1 MAHLSAIAEG
11 AEADSFPMLAREI
24 ANLGEPPRRVTLR
37 RQLLLGGLAVGALA
51 AACLVLMPAR
61 PSLRSTTRATDLR
74 PEQKVGLLDLANTF
88 ADGISQSADAIKQM
102 RSSWKSLN
110 DMASMYNESAESFV
124 DQKNALLKEI
134 KHPLVARAKLLER
147 MKSLNATEKAAL
159 KEHLM
164 KKFNITDGNLNHA
177 VHMHDGNPCENDEEP
192 HSGLCYKKCSLLTGG
207 TYTLRTSAWACCDKA
222 TPGDCLGEE
231 QKTDVEICAG
241 YGVSGDST
249 GNGCPHAPG
258 GCLRNEEFFLGVC
271 YKMCSFLTYDKLPF
285 RCGPDTCCKTSSWL
299 SFLDLENCDTNARYG
314 VGGGVGDHN
323 KITPA
328 IMHLPLSALTEAQ

>member
-37 RQLLLGGLAVGALA
+37 RKLLFGGLAVGALA
-51 AACLVLMPAR
+51 AACLVLTPAQ
-61 PSLRSTTRATDLR
+61 PSLRRATRAQDLR

-88 ADGISQSADAIKQM
+88 ADGVTQSAEAIKQV

-110 DMASMYNESAESFV
+110 DMANLYNESAGDLV
-124 DQKNALLKEI
+124 DQKDALIKAI
-134 KHPLVARAKLLER
+134 KHPLVARAMLLER
-147 MKSLNATEKAAL
+147 MKSLNATQKAAL
-159 KEHLM
+159 KAHLEE
-164 KKFNITDGNLNHA
+164 KFNITNGELNHF
-177 VHMHDGNPCENDEEP
+177 VHMHDGNPCEDDEELY
-192 HSGLCYKKCSLLTGG
+192 SGLCYKKCSLLTGG
-207 TYTLRTSAWACCDKA
+207 TSILRTSAWSCCKQA
-222 TPGDCLGEE
+222 AVLKCLGEE

-258 GCLRNEEFFLGVC
+258 GCLRNEEFFLGIC